1 VEPSERRSDTTQS
14 PRPIMSYTRYTVY
27 GGLSRCSL
35 FTHTVHTYPIHPPHL
50 DTPDPQQPVEM
61 STHTRI
67 CVPCSSNIHL
77 CGTVGRRRAWSSLPP
92 VRVASCHTR
101 IESRRQPPHSYLA
114 KSLFA
119 LFIILTFL
127 NSLIS
132 SSSAL
137 STMSMLRFLWLSALK
152 VGPNSLRST
161 MCRCSELTEQCG

>member
-1 VEPSERRSDTTQS
+1 MTQHNLRDQS
-14 PRPIMSYTRYTVY
+14 CRTRGIRFMVA
-27 GGLSRCSL
+27 LAAAHCSLTL
-35 FTHTVHTYPIHPPHL
+35 FTHTQYTPQHL

-77 CGTVGRRRAWSSLPP
+77 CGTALLPLRHGRAAASMEQPP
-92 VRVASCHTR
+92 SREGSSCHTR

-152 VGPNSLRST
+152 VGPKSLRST